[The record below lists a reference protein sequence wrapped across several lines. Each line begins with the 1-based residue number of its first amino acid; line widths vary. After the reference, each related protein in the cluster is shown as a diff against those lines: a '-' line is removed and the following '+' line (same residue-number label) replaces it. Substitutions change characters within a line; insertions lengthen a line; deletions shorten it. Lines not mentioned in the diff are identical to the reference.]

1 MMVSNTVVNR
11 RAGMAYYARQKVD
24 LVRTTKSI
32 NVARV
37 LKLVRI
43 NRGEYPCSTV

>member
-1 MMVSNTVVNR
+1 VMISNTVANR

-24 LVRTTKSI
+24 HVRTTKST

-43 NRGEYPCSTV
+43 YRGEYPCTE